1 MIPFH
6 IPYKIGKEIAAVSE
20 AIESGKW
27 AGDGSFTKKCQT
39 FFEEKFGFKKTFLTT
54 SCTDALEM
62 CAILLDIQPGDEII
76 VPSYTFVS
84 TANAFV
90 LRGAKIIFADSKKD
104 QPNIDESQLEPL
116 ITAKTKAIVV
126 MHYAGIACQISSIL
140 QLAKKH
146 NLYIIEDAALALGSK
161 QRNQYLGT
169 FGHLSTFSFH
179 ETKNISCGE
188 GGLLVVNDER
198 FMKRAEI
205 IREKGTDRS
214 AFFRG
219 EVNKYGWVD
228 IGSSFLMSDI
238 LAAFLYS
245 QLLAFDD
252 IQSKR
257 TTIWNRYYQELQV
270 LERYQIILPFVN
282 SGDIHSSS
290 IFYIVL
296 DSNEQRSQL
305 IQFLK
310 DKGIQTSF
318 HYQSLHQSEFYSKI
332 KTIHLPYADRFSEGL
347 LRLPLYPDLTD
358 EQQTYI
364 ISTIKTF
371 FNVN

>member
-6 IPYKIGKEIAAVSE
+6 IPYKTNKEINFISE
-20 AIESGKW
+20 AINSGKW
-27 AGDGSFTKKCQT
+27 SGDGTFTKKCQT

-62 CAILLDIQPGDEII
+62 CAILLNIQPGDEVI

-84 TANAFV
+84 TANAFI
-90 LRGAKIIFADSKKD
+90 LRGAKVIFADSKKD
-104 QPNIDESQLEPL
+104 HPNMDDAQLEPL
-116 ITAKTKAIVV
+116 ITPNTKAIVV
-126 MHYAGIACQISSIL
+126 MHYAGIPCQMDKIQ
-140 QLAKKH
+140 QLVKKH
-146 NLYIIEDAALALGSK
+146 NLYLIEDAALALGSK
-161 QRNQYLGT
+161 HHDQYTGT

-198 FMKRAEI
+198 FIKRAEI

-219 EVNKYGWVD
+219 EINKYGWVD

-252 IQSKR
+252 IQDQRSE
-257 TTIWNRYYQELQV
+257 IWNKYYKELKV
-270 LERYQIILPFVN
+270 LEHHGVILPAFDVN
-282 SGDIHSSS
+282 DSHSSS

-296 DSNEQRSQL
+296 GSNDKRSQL
-305 IQFLK
+305 IQYLK
-310 DKGIQTSF
+310 DKGIQTGF
-318 HYQSLHQSEFYSKI
+318 HYQSLHQSAYYSKTKI
-332 KTIHLPYADRFSEGL
+332 IHLPNSDQFSEGL

-371 FNVN
+371 FNAH

>member
-6 IPYKIGKEIAAVSE
+6 IPYKTGKEINFISE
-20 AIESGKW
+20 AINFGKW
-27 AGDGSFTKKCQT
+27 SGDGIFTKKCQT

-62 CAILLDIQPGDEII
+62 CAILLNIQPGDEVI

-84 TANAFV
+84 TANAFI
-90 LRGAKIIFADSKKD
+90 LRGAKVIFADSKKD
-104 QPNIDESQLEPL
+104 HPNMDDAQLEPL
-116 ITAKTKAIVV
+116 ITPNTKAIVV
-126 MHYAGIACQISSIL
+126 MHYAGIPCQMHKIL
-140 QLAKKH
+140 QLVKKH
-146 NLYIIEDAALALGSK
+146 NLYLIEDAALALGSK
-161 QRNQYLGT
+161 HHDQYTGT

-198 FMKRAEI
+198 FIKRAEI

-219 EVNKYGWVD
+219 EINKYGWVD

-238 LAAFLYS
+238 LAAFLYC
-245 QLLAFDD
+245 QLLAFEE
-252 IQSKR
+252 IQHQRSE
-257 TTIWNRYYQELQV
+257 IWNKYYKELKV
-270 LERYQIILPFVN
+270 LEHHGVILPGIDLN
-282 SGDIHSSS
+282 DSHSAS
-290 IFYIVL
+290 IFYLVL
-296 DSNEQRSQL
+296 ESNNKRSQL
-305 IQFLK
+305 IQYLK

-318 HYQSLHQSEFYSKI
+318 HYQSLHQSAYYSKT
-332 KTIHLPYADRFSEGL
+332 KTIRLPNSDQFSEGL
-347 LRLPLYPDLTD
+347 LRLPLYPDLSD
-358 EQQTYI
+358 EQQSYI

-371 FNVN
+371 FNVH